1 MQLISDEIKGFLAN
15 SSWIR
20 KMFEA
25 GIELKKQYG
34 NDQVFDFS
42 LGNPDLPPP
51 PSVKQALEKI
61 AGQAGQ
67 PFALGYMPNAGYDQ
81 VRARVAAKVAAE
93 QDVELSAGQVV
104 MSCGAA
110 GGINALFRAI
120 LTPGD
125 EVVCPAPYFVEYDF
139 YAGNYGAKLHAV
151 PTRPL
156 SFELDLPALAAAI
169 TPRTRAVLINSP
181 CNPTGIVLEPERMR
195 ALAELGPMIVS
206 DEIYHG
212 LTYGDAEEHSIL
224 EYTDN
229 AVVIG
234 GFSKAY
240 AMTGWRLGYLIV
252 PRDLVRPMQAL
263 MQNFFLSTNSAVQKA
278 GIAALTCADEDV
290 ARMHATYDE
299 RRRFLLGELKR
310 LGFNIPVEP
319 MGAFYMLINARHL
332 GSSSMELAFDLLE
345 KAHIG
350 ITPGIDFGSQTE
362 GFLRLSYANSIDN
375 LAEAMRRLEAYI
387 RQR

>member
-1 MQLISDEIKGFLAN
+1 MIAERVRGITPFLAMEVLERAQKLEREGA
-15 SSWIR
+15 SIIHLELGEPDFDTPECIR
-20 KMFEA
+20 QAAFKALDE
-25 GIELKKQYG
+25 GHTHYTH
-34 NDQVFDFS
+34 S
-42 LGNPDLPPP
+42 LG
-51 PSVKQALEKI
+51 
-61 AGQAGQ
+61 
-67 PFALGYMPNAGYDQ
+67 
-81 VRARVAAKVAAE
+81 
-93 QDVELSAGQVV
+93 DVELREHLCAYYKRRYGVSLHPDQVLVFPGSSPAMMVLFSA
-104 MSCGAA
+104 
-110 GGINALFRAI
+110 L
-120 LTPGD
+120 
-125 EVVCPAPYFVEYDF
+125 
-139 YAGNYGAKLHAV
+139 
-151 PTRPL
+151 
-156 SFELDLPALAAAI
+156 LDP
-169 TPRTRAVLINSP
+169 
-181 CNPTGIVLEPERMR
+181 GIVLEPERMR
-195 ALAELGPMIVS
+195 ALAGLGPMIVS

-310 LGFNIPVEP
+310 LGFHIPVEP